1 MKTLILII
9 AISISA
15 GLYASA
21 QEKND
26 DHIPLL
32 GEMTPEFT
40 AQSTQGKIKFPDD
53 YFMKWKVLFSHP
65 ADFTPVCSTELL
77 ELAYMQDDFDKLNTK
92 IIVISTDGLES
103 HQEWIRS
110 LESMQYKGRNPVKI
124 SFPLVSDKDLSISK
138 KFGMIHPYTSSTRDV
153 RGVFIIDP
161 NDRIRAI
168 FFYPSDIGR
177 NLDEIKRTIIAL
189 QTAEK
194 KNVLVPADWNPG
206 DDVLVNLSRSKQ
218 DEGYLT
224 NRNDPSIYS
233 LSPYLWFRKMK

>member
-1 MKTLILII
+1 MKTLILTII
-9 AISISA
+9 ISLSA

-21 QEKND
+21 QVKND

-77 ELAYMQDDFDKLNTK
+77 ELAAMQDDFDKLNTK

-103 HQEWIRS
+103 HEEWVRS
-110 LESMQYKGRNPVKI
+110 LESMHYKGRNPVKI
-124 SFPLVSDKDLSISK
+124 NFPLVSDKDLSISR
-138 KFGMIHPYTSSTRDV
+138 KFGMIHSYTSNTRDV

-161 NDRIRAI
+161 NDRIRVI
-168 FFYPSDIGR
+168 FFYPDAIGR
-177 NLDEIKRTIIAL
+177 NLNEILRTLVAL

-194 KNVLVPADWNPG
+194 KDVLLPANWNPG
-206 DDVLVNLSRSKQ
+206 DDVLVRPSKSGSDQEYLS
-218 DEGYLT
+218 DEHAG
-224 NRNDPSIYS
+224 SVYS